1 MVISVIIPVY
11 NAEESIVKCLDSIK
25 NQTWKGEFEIIV
37 INDGS
42 TDRSGEI
49 LENYRQKNPEM
60 PIQLIHQENG
70 GVSKARNA
78 GLKIAKGD
86 YIALLDSDD
95 EWLPEKTEKQVKY
108 LVNPDFGVDFLA
120 SCRTNQKI
128 LFPYRLGLNNLAE
141 ITFNKLMI
149 RNEAQPS
156 SVIFDKKILSNTG
169 YFDPEQKYA
178 EDLNFWLRISLNN
191 RMFILGEKLLI
202 AAGEKRTF
210 GFSGLSANL
219 SAMEKGFNKNLQ
231 EMYQLGKVSFL
242 EFFFFKVFYFFKYI
256 LRISRSKWAK
266 IMGK

>member
-11 NAEESIVKCLDSIK
+11 NAEESIEKCLDSIK
-25 NQTWKGEFEIIV
+25 KQTWKGEFEIIV

-95 EWLPEKTEKQVKY
+95 EWLPEKTDRQMKY
-108 LVNPDFGVDFLA
+108 LVNKNFRVDFITSLWNDEKV
-120 SCRTNQKI
+120 S
-128 LFPYRLGLNNLAE
+128 FPYAIGGNGLVAINL
-141 ITFNKLMI
+141 NKLLFKVTGQTST
-149 RNEAQPS
+149 A
-156 SVIFDKKILSNTG
+156 IFKKKILENTG
-169 YFDPEQKYA
+169 CFDERQRYS
-178 EDLNFWLRISLNN
+178 EDANYWMRISENN
-191 RMFILGEKLLI
+191 SMFLLPEKLVI
-202 AAGEKRTF
+202 AGNGKKSF

-219 SAMEKGFNKNLQ
+219 KEMEKGIQKNIS
-231 EMYQLGKVSFL
+231 EMYRNKRINLLQYL
-242 EFFFFKVFYFFKYI
+242 FYFVFSKLKYI
-256 LRISRSKWAK
+256 VRPIRAK
-266 IMGK
+266 L